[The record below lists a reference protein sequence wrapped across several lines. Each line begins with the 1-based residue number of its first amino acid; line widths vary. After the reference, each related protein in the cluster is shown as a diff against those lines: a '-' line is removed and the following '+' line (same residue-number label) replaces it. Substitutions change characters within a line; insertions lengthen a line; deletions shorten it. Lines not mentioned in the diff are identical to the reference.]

1 MLKMENRLMNTEYRT
16 QNIENRLESK
26 SKVNRSSSVRFIYI
40 LFSIFFSLAA
50 NAQCAMCRAALAG
63 DSNVKKAE
71 AVNNGIVYLMVI
83 PYLLV
88 AIIGYLIYRMYQSKK
103 KKAE

>member
-1 MLKMENRLMNTEYRT
+1 M
-16 QNIENRLESK
+16 
-26 SKVNRSSSVRFIYI
+26 
-40 LFSIFFSLAA
+40 
-50 NAQCAMCRAALAG
+50 NAQCAMCRAALSG
-63 DSNVKKAE
+63 ESNIKKAE
-71 AVNNGIVYLMVI
+71 AVNNGIVFLMIV

>member
-1 MLKMENRLMNTEYRT
+1 MYTKNKISNFQTLNSKLKKLVFG
-16 QNIENRLESK
+16 IC
-26 SKVNRSSSVRFIYI
+26 
-40 LFSIFFSLAA
+40 LFLVGISA

-71 AVNNGIVYLMVI
+71 AVNDGIVFLMII